1 MGTTNPG
8 KLSEWKEILGDT
20 IDLVGISELGLYPEP
35 NESGKTFEENA
46 RIKARHYASL
56 SGEYVLSEDG
66 GYEVDALGGAPGVKS
81 RRILPGD
88 KEGTDQELIDYVLK
102 KLKNTPKEKRTVS
115 LTCSVCVSDPKGN
128 IVYEDKEKFKG
139 IVSSKPGPILIPGYP
154 FRTIH
159 FIPSLGKTYAEITHE
174 EHKKFS
180 HKRKI
185 AERFKLFLVDKKLN

>member
-1 MGTTNPG
+1 MKIKRLVLGTTNPG

-115 LTCSVCVSDPKGN
+115 LTCS
-128 IVYEDKEKFKG
+128 
-139 IVSSKPGPILIPGYP
+139 
-154 FRTIH
+154 
-159 FIPSLGKTYAEITHE
+159 
-174 EHKKFS
+174 
-180 HKRKI
+180 
-185 AERFKLFLVDKKLN
+185 